1 MMLGRIAQIYGR
13 TCGVADTV
21 LLKWLQLTGGSG
33 GEAPPSPFLEVAS
46 RVQNYGPGRPPSVGA
61 RGNTAVPKATEK
73 GS

>member
-33 GEAPPSPFLEVAS
+33 GEAPPSFSGGGLQSSELW
-46 RVQNYGPGRPPSVGA
+46 PG
-61 RGNTAVPKATEK
+61 TAT
-73 GS
+73 